1 MNGSL
6 GTMPL
11 APKIVATATQQ
22 DQKNYK
28 LMRAAT
34 PFFGN
39 ATPAVL
45 LQPAKRYTV
54 HVRLFVLF
62 KIP

>member
-34 PFFGN
+34 PF
-39 ATPAVL
+39 
-45 LQPAKRYTV
+45 LQSIYIVQKSTNPVALYNIGLNSLTT
-54 HVRLFVLF
+54 
-62 KIP
+62 